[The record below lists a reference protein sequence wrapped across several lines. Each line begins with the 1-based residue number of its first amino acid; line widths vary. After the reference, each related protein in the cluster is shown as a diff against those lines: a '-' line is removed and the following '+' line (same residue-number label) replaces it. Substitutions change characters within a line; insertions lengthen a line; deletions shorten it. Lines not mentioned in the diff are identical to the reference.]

1 VTRVPRTDI
10 AVLGGGPA
18 GSAVAYRLARLGYRV
33 LLVTADR
40 PDGMDRTEV
49 LPPSIETL
57 QGAFPLGPA
66 LADQPLAPLTR
77 GRWSGFGEDVR
88 PHPGTR
94 LVQRV
99 SFDRS
104 LLQIAAAAGV
114 ELIESA
120 RARRPHR
127 TPDGWMVPIDRAGD
141 RCSVTARILVD
152 AAGRRGGFARN
163 SRLLAAATVALC
175 ARWTPAAIR
184 AGEIW
189 VEALPDGWCWSAGV
203 ADGVLE
209 AATFVSMAE
218 CRGLG
223 LQALRRRHCQLL
235 LQSERFSAALHGA
248 VPGPVRVCDATARI
262 DEDPAQPDLIRVGD
276 AAFAP
281 DPMSSQGV
289 QAALRSAVQA
299 AAAVHT
305 ILSGGDAEAA
315 ISFYQDAVQA
325 VAMRHRTAT
334 AELYAGHQRWRDHPF
349 WRARAEH
356 VTDAPAPSVPI
367 QPMAAD
373 PALRL
378 SRDVEIVA
386 APALVGDMIERMPSV
401 MHRSEPRPVTWLNGH
416 LLAPLLDRMGSGER
430 ASAILAGWSA
440 TMPAD
445 EASSVLQW
453 LMARGIVEPGPP
465 PS

>member
-1 VTRVPRTDI
+1 MTRALQTEI

-18 GSAVAYRLARLGYRV
+18 GSAVAYRLARLGHRV
-33 LLVTADR
+33 LLVSADQ
-40 PDGMDRTEV
+40 PDGIDRTEM

-57 QGAFPLGPA
+57 AGAFPFGPA
-66 LADQPLAPLTR
+66 LAVQPPAPLTR
-77 GRWSGFGEDVR
+77 VRWSGFDEDVR

-94 LVQRV
+94 LVQRA

-104 LLQIAAAAGV
+104 LLHIAAAAGV
-114 ELIESA
+114 ELIQST

-127 TPDGWMVPIDRAGD
+127 TPQGWVVPIDRAGD
-141 RCSVTARILVD
+141 RRSVTARFLVD
-152 AAGRRGGFARN
+152 AAGRRGGFARQ
-163 SRLLAAATVALC
+163 SRLLAAATVALY
-175 ARWTPAAIR
+175 ARWTPASIG

-189 VEALPDGWCWSAGV
+189 VEALPDGWCWGAGV

-209 AATFVSMAE
+209 AATFVDMAE

-223 LQALRRRHCQLL
+223 LKALRRRHGELL
-235 LQSERFSAALHGA
+235 LQSRRFGDALRDA
-248 VPGPVRVCDATARI
+248 VPGSVRVCDASATM

-289 QAALRSAVQA
+289 QAALRSAVQG

-315 ISFYQDAVQA
+315 ISFYRDAVQA
-325 VAMRHRTAT
+325 TATRHRSAT
-334 AELYAGHQRWRDHPF
+334 AELYAGHQRWRDRPF
-349 WRARAEH
+349 WRARAAP
-356 VTDAPAPSVPI
+356 VTDQPVRSAPVHA
-367 QPMAAD
+367 MDTD

-378 SRDVEIVA
+378 ARDVTIVA
-386 APALVGDMIERMPSV
+386 APALVGDLIERMPSV
-401 MHRSEPRPVTWLNGH
+401 MHRSEQRPVTWLNGH
-416 LLAPLLDRMGSGER
+416 LLAPLLDRMESGER

-445 EASSVLQW
+445 EACSVLNW
-453 LMARGIVEPGPP
+453 LMARGIVEPGEP

>member
-1 VTRVPRTDI
+1 VTRVLQTDI

-33 LLVTADR
+33 VLVTADR

-57 QGAFPLGPA
+57 QGAFPFGPA
-66 LADQPLAPLTR
+66 LAVQPLAPLTR
-77 GRWSGFGEDVR
+77 VRWSGFGEDVR

-94 LVQRV
+94 LVQRR

-114 ELIESA
+114 DLIESA
-120 RARRPHR
+120 RARRPQR
-127 TPDGWMVPIDRAGD
+127 TPQGWMVPIDSAGD
-141 RCSVTARILVD
+141 RRGITSRILVD
-152 AAGRRGGFARN
+152 AAGRRGGFARR
-163 SRLLAAATVALC
+163 SRLLAAETVALC
-175 ARWTPAAIR
+175 ARWTPAAIS

-189 VEALPDGWCWSAGV
+189 VEALADGWCWGAGV
-203 ADGVLE
+203 ADGALE

-223 LQALRRRHCQLL
+223 LKALRRRHGDLL
-235 LQSERFSAALHGA
+235 LQGGRFGDALRGA
-248 VPGPVRVCDATARI
+248 VPGPVRVCDASARM
-262 DEDPAQPDLIRVGD
+262 DEDPARPDLIRVGD

-299 AAAVHT
+299 AATVHT

-315 ISFYQDAVQA
+315 ISFYRDAVQA
-325 VAMRHRTAT
+325 AATRHRTAT
-334 AELYAGHQRWRDHPF
+334 AELYAGHQRWGDRPF
-349 WRARAEH
+349 WRARSEPAADLP
-356 VTDAPAPSVPI
+356 VPSAPVHAKG
-367 QPMAAD
+367 AD

-378 SRDVEIVA
+378 APDVKIVA
-386 APALVGDMIERMPSV
+386 APALVGDLIERMPSV

-416 LLAPLLDRMGSGER
+416 LLAPLLDRMAPGER

-440 TMPAD
+440 MMPAE
-445 EASSVLQW
+445 EASSVLNW
-453 LMARGIVEPGPP
+453 LMARGIVEPSPP